1 MAGLFSKLKVHLAT
15 LLILSTQF
23 VVTPAYSHEL
33 QENRAALV
41 LRNDRLISATLYL
54 NLIEVL
60 KKTSAPMGD
69 PIELTAK
76 LAAMSDAEFAKQ
88 FNMMKKMIQ
97 SGIVLKTVA
106 GKPLKLGNWQW
117 PEVGEVQKQSREIT
131 MRVVLSPSD
140 HFHET
145 PLEVRFQIQ
154 SEEPFSS
161 VRVELPEALRP
172 ITLIATRPKQV
183 RLSVGTTGLVVDF

>member
-1 MAGLFSKLKVHLAT
+1 MGEVFSKLKGHLAT

-23 VVTPAYSHEL
+23 VVTTAYSHEL
-33 QENRAALV
+33 KENRAALV

-54 NLIEVL
+54 NFSEVV
-60 KKTSAPMGD
+60 KKTLAPMGD

-97 SGIVLKTVA
+97 SGIVFKTVA

-131 MRVVLSPSD
+131 MRVLVSPSD

-172 ITLIATRPKQV
+172 ITLVATRPRQT
-183 RLSVGTTGLVVDF
+183 RLNGSTPSSIVDF